1 MKGVLLIAALTIAS
15 FTQTATAQTGKPE
28 ALKDLTKIDEIPKF
42 PGRVTQ
48 YLIDNIHYPDDAFN
62 KKIEGKVFTKFVISS
77 TGEVTDVEVVKG
89 LHPSLD
95 AEAIRVLSAMP
106 KWRPGTLQGKP
117 VDVQLSLP
125 ISFSLAEAAKKQP
138 AAQSKSDAHAPMIY
152 SKADQ
157 MPAFEGG
164 VMSYLVKNIRYP
176 EDAKKKKI
184 EGEVVLR
191 FVIDDKGNV
200 GDVKVAKAA
209 HPSLDAEAVRVIR
222 SMPKW
227 NPGKQNG
234 KPVSVYFTQP
244 ILFRL

>member
-1 MKGVLLIAALTIAS
+1 M
-15 FTQTATAQTGKPE
+15 
-28 ALKDLTKIDEIPKF
+28 
-42 PGRVTQ
+42 
-48 YLIDNIHYPDDAFN
+48 N
-62 KKIEGKVFTKFVISS
+62 
-77 TGEVTDVEVVKG
+77 
-89 LHPSLD
+89 
-95 AEAIRVLSAMP
+95 
-106 KWRPGTLQGKP
+106 
-117 VDVQLSLP
+117 
-125 ISFSLAEAAKKQP
+125 
-138 AAQSKSDAHAPMIY
+138 
-152 SKADQ
+152 
-157 MPAFEGG
+157 
-164 VMSYLVKNIRYP
+164 YLVKNIRYP

-209 HPSLDAEAVRVIR
+209 HPSLDAEALRVIR